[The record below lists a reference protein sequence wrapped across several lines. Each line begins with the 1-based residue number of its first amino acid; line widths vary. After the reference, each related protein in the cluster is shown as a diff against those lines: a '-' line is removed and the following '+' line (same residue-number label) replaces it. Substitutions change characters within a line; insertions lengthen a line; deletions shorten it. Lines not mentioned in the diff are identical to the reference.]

1 VRHSELLKTDFTEQI
16 GGDIDNWNL
25 RQPLGVVAGITPF
38 NFPMVVPCWMFVMAA
53 ACGNTFV
60 LKPSE
65 RTPSASIRY
74 AELFLE
80 AGVPKGV
87 FNVVHGDKVAV
98 DALIEHSRCGRVI
111 FSRLDAGRRIYPQR
125 KRKAQQARAVP
136 TASPK
141 VRNSRCPWP
150 SKADPSVATPLFHPM
165 TYTA

>member
-1 VRHSELLKTDFTEQI
+1 MVIDFKPAGEPGTRAEFTYHMTPATI
-16 GGDIDNWNL
+16 LITGKGRL
-25 RQPLGVVAGITPF
+25 SVAGITPV

-98 DALIEHSRCGRVI
+98 DALI
-111 FSRLDAGRRIYPQR
+111 
-125 KRKAQQARAVP
+125 
-136 TASPK
+136 
-141 VRNSRCPWP
+141 
-150 SKADPSVATPLFHPM
+150 
-165 TYTA
+165 